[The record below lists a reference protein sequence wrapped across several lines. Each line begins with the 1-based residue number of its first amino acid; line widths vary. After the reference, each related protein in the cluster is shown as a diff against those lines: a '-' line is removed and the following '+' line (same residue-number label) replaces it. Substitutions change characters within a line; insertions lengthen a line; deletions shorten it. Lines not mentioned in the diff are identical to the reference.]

1 MDATAR
7 WRAQDGAHHIHPFTD
22 PRALARAGGSRMMVR
37 GEGVWIED
45 SEGKRYLDAMAGLW
59 CVALGYGRRELAG
72 AAARQ
77 METLPYYNT
86 FFGTATPPAV
96 ELAERLVALTP
107 AGLHHVFFANSGSE
121 ANDTIVRLVRYYWQ
135 LEGRPER
142 RVILSRELAYHGST
156 LMAAAAG
163 GMAAMHAQAGTLPD
177 FAHARAPYFYRDGA
191 GMTPEA
197 FGRLAAGD
205 IEQKILEIGPERVAA
220 FIGEPIQG
228 AGGVIVPPPGY
239 WSEVREICRKHD
251 VLFVADE
258 VITGFGRTGEW
269 FGSTTYDLEP
279 DMMTLAK
286 ALTSGYVPL
295 SAVMVGDRVAERLAA
310 SGGKLMHG
318 FTYSGHPAAAA
329 VALENLRLL
338 EDEGHVDRVREETG
352 PHLQRR
358 LREVFADHPL
368 VGEVRGTGLIA
379 AVELV
384 ADKAARRLFDPPGEV
399 GLRCLDHCFDLGVIP
414 RSVRDGMCLSPPLVI
429 TAPEIDE
436 MIARLREAVD
446 RTARDLGRA

>member
-1 MDATAR
+1 TY
-7 WRAQDGAHHIHPFTD
+7 WPE
-22 PRALARAGGSRMMVR
+22 V
-37 GEGVWIED
+37 
-45 SEGKRYLDAMAGLW
+45 KRI
-59 CVALGYGRRELAG
+59 LAG
-72 AAARQ
+72 
-77 METLPYYNT
+77 
-86 FFGTATPPAV
+86 
-96 ELAERLVALTP
+96 
-107 AGLHHVFFANSGSE
+107 
-121 ANDTIVRLVRYYWQ
+121 
-135 LEGRPER
+135 
-142 RVILSRELAYHGST
+142 
-156 LMAAAAG
+156 
-163 GMAAMHAQAGTLPD
+163 
-177 FAHARAPYFYRDGA
+177 RD
-191 GMTPEA
+191 
-197 FGRLAAGD
+197 
-205 IEQKILEIGPERVAA
+205 I
-220 FIGEPIQG
+220 
-228 AGGVIVPPPGY
+228 
-239 WSEVREICRKHD
+239 
-251 VLFVADE
+251 LFVADE